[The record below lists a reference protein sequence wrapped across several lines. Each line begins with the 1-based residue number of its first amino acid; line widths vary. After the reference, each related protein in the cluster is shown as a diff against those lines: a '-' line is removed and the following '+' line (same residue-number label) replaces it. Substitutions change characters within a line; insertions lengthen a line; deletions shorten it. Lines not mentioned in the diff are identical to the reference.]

1 MSAQADPL
9 ARPLFAEDEGQA
21 QRIDAWSFPKG
32 ISRDGMIEG
41 ATGKRE
47 LADQYFDAAE
57 AIVRLVLNNE
67 VPDYTVANP
76 ILYLYRHAVEL
87 YLKAA
92 IEAQT
97 GRPYRWE
104 KTENGHE
111 LDAIIR
117 KAPHLSPEARAR
129 ILELHAI
136 DPKSTHLRFGA
147 RDAGF
152 PGPEGWAELTHLR
165 DAMRALHGHLA
176 DMVERVRRAKRRE
189 APS

>member
-1 MSAQADPL
+1 MNAAPDPL
-9 ARPLFAEDEGQA
+9 SCPLFVEDEGQA
-21 QRIDAWSFPKG
+21 WRADEWSFPKG
-32 ISRDGMIEG
+32 IARDGMIEG

-57 AIVRLVLNNE
+57 AVVRLVMENA
-67 VPDYTVANP
+67 VPDYTVATP

-97 GRPYRWE
+97 GRPYRW
-104 KTENGHE
+104 KKSENGHE

-129 ILELHAI
+129 ILELHTV
-136 DPKSTHLRFGA
+136 DPKSTHLRFGS
-147 RDAGF
+147 RDAAF
-152 PGPEGWAELTHLR
+152 PGPEGWAEMTGFR
-165 DAMRALHGHLA
+165 DAMRALQAHLA
-176 DMVERVRRAKRRE
+176 ELLERVAVAEQRKAR
-189 APS
+189 